1 MRRGGLIHGESVRQQ
16 FTVMKEVTKTPLAI
30 EGKNVEIYGVFPRI
44 AKLRSEHHQYIEA
57 PEEAVR
63 ELKRLRPKADV
74 FTFLQPV
81 AHEGSPY
88 AYPSRPEEIAV
99 LTLDSYENWWT
110 KQVNDK
116 TRNMVRKAGKKGVTI
131 QIVPFS
137 DDLAKGIHA
146 IYNESPLIQ
155 GKPSKHYGKDLATL
169 TKAHAT
175 FLDQSVFIG
184 AFYNGAVIGFLKMIV
199 HPNQRSAS
207 IMQIISLVAHRD
219 KAPTNGLLAKAVE
232 VCAERRMRYLQYGI
246 WSRRT
251 LGEFKKHHGFK
262 LMVTPRYYMP
272 LNLRGRAALAL
283 RFHRRLSEFVPGSCQ
298 DAFANLRSKW
308 YLFKYR
314 AQMQS
319 QGL

>member
-1 MRRGGLIHGESVRQQ
+1 
-16 FTVMKEVTKTPLAI
+16 MKEITKSPLMI
-30 EGKNVEIYGVFPRI
+30 EGKNVEVFGVFPRI
-44 AKLRSEHHQYIEA
+44 AKLRSEHHEYVEA
-57 PEEAVR
+57 PEPALR
-63 ELKRLRPKADV
+63 ELARLKPKADI
-74 FTFLQPV
+74 FTFLQPI
-81 AHEGSPY
+81 AHEGSFSTHL
-88 AYPSRPEEIAV
+88 SRPEDIAV
-99 LTLDSYENWWT
+99 LNIDTYENWWT

-131 QIVPFS
+131 QAVPFS
-137 DDLAKGIHA
+137 DELAKGIHA

-175 FLDQSVFIG
+175 FLDQSLFIG
-184 AFYNGAVIGFLKMIV
+184 AFHNGTLVGFLKMIL
-199 HPNQRSAS
+199 HRNQRSAS

-219 KAPTNGLLAKAVE
+219 KAPTNALLAKAVE
-232 VCAERRMRYLQYGI
+232 VCAERRIQLLQYGI

-262 LMVTPRYYMP
+262 LMTIPRYYVP

-283 RFHRRLSEFVPGSCQ
+283 RFHRRLSEFVPGSFQ
-298 DAFANLRSKW
+298 DAFANLRAKW

-314 AQMQS
+314 ANAI
-319 QGL
+319 

>member
-1 MRRGGLIHGESVRQQ
+1 MWVTGRAISKTYL
-16 FTVMKEVTKTPLAI
+16 VMKEVTNSPLAI
-30 EGKNVEIYGVFPRI
+30 EGKNVEIHGVFPRI
-44 AKLRSEHHQYIEA
+44 AKLRSEHHQYVEA
-57 PEEAVR
+57 PEQALR
-63 ELKRLRPKADV
+63 EFTGLRPRADV

-81 AHEGSPY
+81 AHEGSPCTY
-88 AYPSRPEEIAV
+88 LSRPEEIAV
-99 LTLDSYENWWT
+99 LTLDTYENWWT

-137 DDLAKGIHA
+137 DELAKGIHA

-184 AFYNGAVIGFLKMIV
+184 AFHNAALIGFLKMIL

-219 KAPTNGLLAKAVE
+219 KAPTNALLAKAVE
-232 VCAERRMRYLQYGI
+232 VCAERHIRYLQYGI

-251 LGEFKKHHGFK
+251 LGDFKKHHGFK
-262 LMVTPRYYMP
+262 LMAVARYYVP

-298 DAFANLRSKW
+298 DAFANWRSKW

>member
-1 MRRGGLIHGESVRQQ
+1 
-16 FTVMKEVTKTPLAI
+16 MKEITKSSLAV
-30 EGKNVEIYGVFPRI
+30 EGKNVDVYGVFPRI
-44 AKLRSEHHQYIEA
+44 AKLRSEHHEYVEA
-57 PEEAVR
+57 PESALR
-63 ELKRLRPKADV
+63 EIASLKPKADI
-74 FTFLQPV
+74 FTFLQPI
-81 AHEGSPY
+81 AQEGSSSTY
-88 AYPSRPEEIAV
+88 LSRPEDIAV
-99 LTLDSYENWWT
+99 LTIDTYENWWT

-116 TRNMVRKAGKKGVTI
+116 TRNMVRKAGKKGATI

-175 FLDQSVFIG
+175 FLDQSLFIG
-184 AFYNGAVIGFLKMIV
+184 AFYNGALIGFLKMIL
-199 HPNQRSAS
+199 HRNQRSAS

-219 KAPTNGLLAKAVE
+219 KAPTNALLAKAVE
-232 VCAERRMRYLQYGI
+232 VCAERRIRYLQYGI

-251 LGEFKKHHGFK
+251 LGDFKKHHGFK
-262 LMVTPRYYMP
+262 LMTIPRYYVP

-283 RFHRRLSEFVPGSCQ
+283 RFHRRLSEFVPGGWQ
-298 DAFANLRSKW
+298 DVFANLRAKW

-314 AQMQS
+314 ANAI
-319 QGL
+319 